1 MGGAGAPS
9 MADQLTVE
17 PGRHTAR
24 SSLITIER
32 HQLLGATVMR
42 KAIAFTSATL
52 LGAAATVA
60 LPLSPIIGGVWII

>member
-1 MGGAGAPS
+1 
-9 MADQLTVE
+9 
-17 PGRHTAR
+17 
-24 SSLITIER
+24 
-32 HQLLGATVMR
+32 MR